1 MMVRA
6 SLSLSVVVI
15 IGCLAA
21 RESMCGEQRKWTSAD
36 GKYSVVG
43 EMVGFLEDSVTIE
56 KENMSG
62 SIQVPLARLSDA
74 DRKYAFWQ
82 RKSLGLKPNGE
93 ATVTKDG
100 PKWILN
106 SQIVVGLPAGT
117 SRWVVRSNNPAVF
130 VASTMSSALNVDCL
144 PFIEGRQRRVLLI
157 NDALE
162 ECRLALKDLGAT
174 ITEEPEK
181 ATDPPSRYNGRFA
194 ATSKDGMELEC
205 RLQVRFD
212 LEGCIIFR
220 AVGSKSFVDGAM
232 AEADAMRYLKS
243 SQPEPRESAASPGQT
258 SLPADKEK
266 SVKEFV
272 QKIKKLLR
280 ENDNSLSFKLL
291 RIQKNSN
298 KCWQAERWTKLPR
311 ALPEAIKPNWRL
323 CSSRSIG
330 RLPNTTRAPMKSP
343 CASSRKD
350 RWCSWKRLAV
360 GVYETRA

>member
-1 MMVRA
+1 
-6 SLSLSVVVI
+6 
-15 IGCLAA
+15 
-21 RESMCGEQRKWTSAD
+21 
-36 GKYSVVG
+36 
-43 EMVGFLEDSVTIE
+43 
-56 KENMSG
+56 MSG

-280 ENDNSLSFKLL
+280 ENDNKSF
-291 RIQKNSN
+291 IQAIADPEELKQMLASRTLDEIAEGFARSN
-298 KCWQAERWTKLPR
+298 KAKLEALLEQIDWTTAQYNASTNEVTVRIKSERPMVFVEK
-311 ALPEAIKPNWRL
+311 AGGWRL
-323 CSSRSIG
+323 R
-330 RLPNTTRAPMKSP
+330 N
-343 CASSRKD
+343 
-350 RWCSWKRLAV
+350 
-360 GVYETRA
+360 